1 MNGEAH
7 ARARVVL
14 DVPAL
19 HCDGCISSAAMVL
32 EAFPGVFRVEGD
44 LADRAL
50 AVEFDL
56 ASITPA
62 AMSAQLEGVGFEVSA
77 VRWA

>member
-1 MNGEAH
+1 
-7 ARARVVL
+7 
-14 DVPAL
+14 
-19 HCDGCISSAAMVL
+19 MVL

-44 LADRAL
+44 LAARELTVD
-50 AVEFDL
+50 FDL

-62 AMSAQLEGVGFEVSA
+62 AMSAQLADVGFEVAA

>member
-1 MNGEAH
+1 MNGD
-7 ARARVVL
+7 ARSRVLL
-14 DVPAL
+14 DVPGL

-32 EAFPGVFRVEGD
+32 EVFPGVLSVEGD
-44 LADRAL
+44 LSAKQL

-62 AMSAQLEGVGFEVSA
+62 AMSAQLGGVGFEVAA